1 MFIIHYHSSIL
12 VRGQSALVF
21 TKVKPTSCSDWPER
35 NLAIRPEWKTST
47 WIDQCKDRPSR
58 WAYHAKNSSHGTPHF
73 ENLDCKMV
81 VVPSRLWLPLFH
93 PWLSGAVL
101 AQGPW
106 TQYSSLLP
114 NLLFPTV
121 NDGRVVATAATV
133 PRPFFSQFFK
143 KWGVRPFH
151 GKTPL
156 GPCRVGLCFV
166 LVHVLSVTRNSFCF
180 CHFSFFLSFLG
191 GEDPTQSLREVHWFF
206 LSFILVFWTGP
217 SSR

>member
-58 WAYHAKNSSHGTPHF
+58 WAYHAKNSSWYTLLKYSSLSMVHPIF
-73 ENLDCKMV
+73 ENLDCRMV

-93 PWLSGAVL
+93 PWRSGGVL

-106 TQYSSLLP
+106 TQYYKLVPQPAVPESQRWKSGSHSR
-114 NLLFPTV
+114 
-121 NDGRVVATAATV
+121 DGTTTI
-133 PRPFFSQFFK
+133 F
-143 KWGVRPFH
+143 
-151 GKTPL
+151 
-156 GPCRVGLCFV
+156 
-166 LVHVLSVTRNSFCF
+166 
-180 CHFSFFLSFLG
+180 
-191 GEDPTQSLREVHWFF
+191 QSIF
-206 LSFILVFWTGP
+206 
-217 SSR
+217 